1 MAKAFQVSH
10 QLTSEDLLIEI
21 ADENSNPLDPH
32 EVYYAF
38 FGTKDYMPY
47 RVGMKHN
54 SPTRQSEGIYY
65 ANNKINSSFLK
76 GDYYCEWVIKRTVDS
91 PYEIIARQEFV
102 VYSE

>member
-1 MAKAFQVSH
+1 V
-10 QLTSEDLLIEI
+10 
-21 ADENSNPLDPH
+21 
-32 EVYYAF
+32 
-38 FGTKDYMPY
+38 
-47 RVGMKHN
+47 
-54 SPTRQSEGIYY
+54 YY